1 MRTMPKLKSEY
12 EKLFALELPDS
23 EGRRLIID
31 LQKEFPE
38 CVLPKKLL
46 NHYGFS
52 RKNKSPLWHPKKI
65 YNEKGEVIFD
75 PTKYWV
81 AKNECYTIS
90 PKTGDRVRIMASK
103 WDLKSGTGQFYTGVV
118 IEIGSY
124 RGKKRFYIRPDLD
137 NYKVVVRFQ
146 TKIEL

>member
-23 EGRRLIID
+23 EGRRLIIE
-31 LQKEFPE
+31 LQKEFPG

-81 AKNECYTIS
+81 SKNECYTIS
-90 PKTGDRVRIMASK
+90 PKIGDRVRVMASK
-103 WDLKSGTGQFYTGVV
+103 CDLKSGTSQFYTGVV

-124 RGKKRFYIRPDLD
+124 RGKKRFYIRPDID
-137 NYKVVVRFQ
+137 NHKVVVRFQ